1 MGIPNQDCAAS
12 FQQPHEPTP
21 NLGLSGRVSFSVSRK
36 TGAGISDEPERDENS
51 TEWMVSERLPNER
64 VVLAEQAA
72 YTIRQS
78 AGQIPEDLER
88 ADVNDSESA
97 VDV

>member
-1 MGIPNQDCAAS
+1 MWPKNVNQDGPAP
-12 FQQPHEPTP
+12 FV
-21 NLGLSGRVSFSVSRK
+21 GGWY
-36 TGAGISDEPERDENS
+36 DENS

-88 ADVNDSESA
+88 ADGNDSESA

>member
-1 MGIPNQDCAAS
+1 
-12 FQQPHEPTP
+12 
-21 NLGLSGRVSFSVSRK
+21 
-36 TGAGISDEPERDENS
+36 
-51 TEWMVSERLPNER
+51 MVSERLPNER

-88 ADVNDSESA
+88 ADGNDSEST
-97 VDV
+97 VDSEQNGFGEDRSHTSGATEPNKSGEDVDE